1 MIPWLIRAA
10 EMHPERLALVTEDE
24 RLTYAELEARARRTA
39 GALAEKGIKPGDRVA
54 LALPAGAEFCVALH
68 ACALMGATAVPVDL
82 RLTAAERQ
90 ARLGGATVVVEE
102 RLDGPPLDAIHRP
115 EADEVAALMH
125 TSGTTGAPKPVPLT
139 YGNWL
144 ASALG
149 SAAVLGLDLRERWLC
164 PLPLAHVGGLSVLIR
179 SSIYATTAVVHE
191 RFEPDAMLAALNDT
205 VEAPT
210 MVSLVATMLERLLDA
225 GLRDPPELRWALLG
239 GGPIPQNLLDRALD
253 ARVSV
258 APTYGMTEACSQIV
272 TRGWPLPGTEV
283 EISERGEVLVRGPAV
298 SPAVIAEDGWLHTGD
313 RGALDEHGRLTL
325 TGRLSELIVSG
336 GENVAPLEVEE
347 VLRSHPAVADVAVH
361 GRPDPEWGEAV
372 VASVIVRDGAA
383 LDPAELR
390 AHCARE
396 LARFKIPKA
405 FEFVE
410 RLPRTESGKLLRRQ
424 LGTSSH
430 HPT

>member
-10 EMHPERLALVTEDE
+10 AMRPDRVALVTEDE
-24 RLTYAELEARARRTA
+24 RLTYAELEARTRRTA
-39 GALAEKGIKPGDRVA
+39 GALTEKGVKPGDRVA
-54 LALPAGAEFCVALH
+54 LALPAGAEFCAALH
-68 ACALMGATAVPVDL
+68 ACTLVGAVAVPVDL
-82 RLTAAERQ
+82 RLTTAERQ
-90 ARLGGATVVVEE
+90 ARLQGAQTLLEGP
-102 RLDGPPLDAIHRP
+102 LDGPRLNKVHRP
-115 EADEVAALMH
+115 GPDEVAALIH
-125 TSGTTGAPKPVPLT
+125 TSGTTGAPKAVPLT

-149 SAAVLGLDLRERWLC
+149 SAAVLGLDLGERWLC

-191 RFEPDAMLAALNDT
+191 RFEPEVVLKALN
-205 VEAPT
+205 AST
-210 MVSLVATMLERLLDA
+210 MVSLVPTMLDRLLDA

-239 GGPIPQNLLDRALD
+239 GGPIPQKLLERAHK
-253 ARVSV
+253 AGVSV

-272 TRGWPLPGTEV
+272 TLGWPLPGTEI
-283 EISERGEVLVRGPAV
+283 EISEKGEILVRGPAV
-298 SPAVIAEDGWLHTGD
+298 SPAAIAEDGWLHTGD
-313 RGALDEHGRLTL
+313 RGALDEHGRLAV

-347 VLRSHPAVADVAVH
+347 VLRLHPAVADAAVH

-372 VASVIVRDGAA
+372 VASVVLRDGVAG
-383 LDPAELR
+383 DPAELR
-390 AHCARE
+390 AHCARQ
-396 LARFKIPKA
+396 LARFKVPKA

-410 RLPRTESGKLLRRQ
+410 RLPRTPSGKLLRRQ
-424 LGTSSH
+424 LDWGPSSH